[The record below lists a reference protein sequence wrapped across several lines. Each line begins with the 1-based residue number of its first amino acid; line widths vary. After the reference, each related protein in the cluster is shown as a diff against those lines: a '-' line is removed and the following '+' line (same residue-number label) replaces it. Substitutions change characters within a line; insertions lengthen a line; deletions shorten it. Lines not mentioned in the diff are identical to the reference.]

1 MSPGDAE
8 EATVP
13 DVTTKPIN
21 EMEATFGGAM
31 RRVRAELG
39 LTGFGV
45 QVIDLPPD
53 FERYP
58 FHDHRDDGQEE
69 LFIALRG
76 DGVVELES
84 GERYPLTSDQ
94 PVRVGPAERR
104 RVLSGSEGIRMLVV
118 GGTPGSAY
126 EIPEFSR
133 LGSPDPLA
141 RAS

>member
-1 MSPGDAE
+1 
-8 EATVP
+8 VP
-13 DVTTKPIN
+13 DVTTKPID
-21 EMEATFGGAM
+21 EMETTFGGAM

-45 QVIDLPPD
+45 QVVDLPPD

-58 FHDHRDDGQEE
+58 YHDHRDDGQEE
-69 LFIALRG
+69 LYIALRG
-76 DGVVELES
+76 DRVVELET
-84 GERYPLTSDQ
+84 GERYPLSPDE
-94 PVRVGPAERR
+94 PVRVGPAESR
-104 RVLSGSEGIRMLVV
+104 RVLSGPHGIRMLIV

-141 RAS
+141 TR